1 MPNSFLTP
9 SHIAAEGLRILE
21 NELVLAK
28 KVHTDYSSEFQHVGD
43 TISIRRPTAYAGQAN
58 NLDVTSYTED
68 VVQGKT
74 TISLDKTFTVRVKLS
89 SLEKTLSFDRF
100 SEDIIRPVMVKM
112 RDKVETDLAALYT
125 NFYWYGGTPGTPPAT
140 FLALAGM
147 RTIMTDAGIPMS
159 DRIAIHGGD
168 AAVALADGLKSVFVQ
183 DKVKT
188 ALEQASIGR
197 YAGFENYESVHAP
210 THLVGAHAGT
220 PRVNGVNQNVTY
232 ATAKDSWSQTLN
244 TDGWSN
250 DVTGVV
256 RAGDIFT
263 IANVFAVNPV
273 SKVSTGKL
281 QTFTVLATANSGA
294 STGPAAL
301 TISPPIITSGAYQTV
316 NSVPADDALITVKTG
331 TASTPYRQSLL
342 MHPKAL
348 ALVTRPLD
356 IPQGAGLKT
365 STKTGNHVTISVSE
379 WVDGNTLDHSIRFD
393 MLYGVKCI
401 DPRLGARLTS

>member
-1 MPNSFLTP
+1 MTNSFLTP
-9 SHIAAEGLRILE
+9 SHIAAEGLRLLE

-68 VVQGKT
+68 VTQGKT
-74 TISLDKTFTVRVKLS
+74 TLSLDKTFTVRVKLT

-100 SEDIIRPVMVKM
+100 SEDIIKPVMIKM
-112 RDKVETDLAALYT
+112 KDKVESDLASLYT
-125 NFYWYGGTPGTPPAT
+125 NFYWFDGTPGSVPGT
-140 FLALAGM
+140 FLALAKM
-147 RTIMTDAGIPMS
+147 RTIMTDAAIPMS
-159 DRIAIHGGD
+159 PRVAIHGGD
-168 AAVALADGLKSVFVQ
+168 AAVALADGLKAVFVQ

-188 ALEQASIGR
+188 ALEEASIGR
-197 YAGFENYESVHAP
+197 YAGFDNYESVHAP
-210 THLVGAHAGT
+210 THTVGAHAGT
-220 PRVNGVNQNVTY
+220 PLVNGGTQGVTY
-232 ATAKDSWSQTLN
+232 ATVKDTWSQTLN

-250 DVTGVV
+250 NITGILK
-256 RAGDIFT
+256 AGDIIT
-263 IANVFAVNPV
+263 IDGVYAVNPI

-281 QTFTVLATANSGA
+281 QTFTVLADANSGG

-301 TISPPIITSGAYQTV
+301 TISPPIIATGAYQTV
-316 NSVPADDALITVKTG
+316 SAVPQNDAPITVKTG

-356 IPQGAGLKT
+356 IPAGAGLKT
-365 STKTGNHVTISVSE
+365 STKAGNYVTISVSE

-393 MLYGVKCI
+393 MLYGVKCL